1 MSEVRR
7 VKVDIK
13 DIESVKEACDE
24 LGIEIQTYRE
34 GSYLLKNHGV
44 ETYGNSPVFL
54 DRDGDTFAIRGD
66 DYGQG
71 LNILTKKIKS
81 AYNQKLI
88 KKVAKNLGYSVI
100 QEKSRNGKKVL
111 RLRTFR

>member
-13 DIESVKEACDE
+13 DIESVKEACNE

-34 GSYLLKNHGV
+34 GSYLLKNHGIQ
-44 ETYGNSPVFL
+44 TYGNSPVFL
-54 DRDGDTFAIRGD
+54 DRDGESFTIRGD

-81 AYNQKLI
+81 AYNQKMI
-88 KKVAKNLGYSVI
+88 KKAAKSLGYSI
-100 QEKSRNGKKVL
+100 IEEKSRNGKKVL
-111 RLRTFR
+111 KLRTYR